1 MMTRQVTVMYICI
14 LLHYLGIAYIA
25 RQIDTTS
32 IWPFTARVHPVL
44 GYIFSLMYYYMKLI
58 KSILQL
64 LPHFRILWHFNI
76 YNISHTTTVS

>member
-14 LLHYLGIAYIA
+14 LLHYHLGIAYIA

-32 IWPFTARVHPVL
+32 IWPFTAHIYPVL
-44 GYIFSLMYYYMKLI
+44 GYIFSLTYYYMKLI

-64 LPHFRILWHFNI
+64 LPRFRILFQYLQRI
-76 YNISHTTTVS
+76 TYNDS